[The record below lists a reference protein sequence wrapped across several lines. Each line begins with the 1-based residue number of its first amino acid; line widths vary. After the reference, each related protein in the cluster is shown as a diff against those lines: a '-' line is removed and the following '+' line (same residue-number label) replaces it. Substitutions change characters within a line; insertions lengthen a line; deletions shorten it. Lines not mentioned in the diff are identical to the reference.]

1 MSIIYE
7 GAVENLSWIN
17 DDQFNKIIER
27 FLKGFGVEPFENMEP
42 QEGSNVRSWH
52 YGYSMTM
59 GPDGKPVVKEWGN
72 LKPTLNPSQDNLI
85 QSPQAEPLTQVDI
98 DKEENKVSVLVEMP
112 GLTKEDIKVL
122 AMENL
127 IRITAHNETRNFDTD
142 IPITVKVEPDTA
154 VATYNNGILD
164 LKFTILEAP
173 DENGVNV
180 PIE

>member
-27 FLKGFGVEPFENMEP
+27 FLKGFGAEPFENMEP

-72 LKPTLNPSQDNLI
+72 IKPTLNPSQNNLI

-98 DKEENKVSVLVEMP
+98 DKEENKVSVLVEIP
-112 GLTKEDIKVL
+112 GLRKEDIKVI
-122 AMENL
+122 ATENL
-127 IRITAHNETRNFDTD
+127 IRITAHNETRNHDTD
-142 IPITVKVEPDTA
+142 IPVTVKVDPDTA

-173 DENGVNV
+173 DKNGVNV
-180 PIE
+180 PVE